1 MNQIGTSVGNRS
13 IGNNSA
19 MIHALSFSACGKA
32 LATGGDDCCVRI
44 WDIAHTESVAA
55 SQPTTVVNGFNTHPV
70 KTFRYSQNYAD
81 GSAIQQAKFAFLSWQ
96 VCESRFPVRMIFDRI
111 SFAACRYRT

>member
-19 MIHALSFSACGKA
+19 MINALSFSACGKA

-70 KTFRYSQNYAD
+70 KTFATRRTMLMDLQFNKRNLLFSVGKFVNPVSL
-81 GSAIQQAKFAFLSWQ
+81 SA
-96 VCESRFPVRMIFDRI
+96 
-111 SFAACRYRT
+111 